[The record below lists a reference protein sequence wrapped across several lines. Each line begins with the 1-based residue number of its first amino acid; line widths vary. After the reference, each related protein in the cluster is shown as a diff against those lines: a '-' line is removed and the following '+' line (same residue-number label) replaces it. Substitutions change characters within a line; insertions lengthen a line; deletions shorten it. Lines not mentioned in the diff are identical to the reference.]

1 MKETRYFYVPDAA
14 AQIELPM
21 EEAMHALRVL
31 RLRSGDEMYL
41 MDGNGNFYHAEVTI
55 AATNW

>member
-1 MKETRYFYVPDAA
+1 
-14 AQIELPM
+14 M

-41 MDGNGNFYHAEVTI
+41 MDGNGNFYHAR
-55 AATNW
+55 